1 MKYRY
6 FKEITAAGMAAF
18 AIAWGFGA
26 AVQAQDA
33 EYAGNSTCKVC
44 HNKAAEGE
52 QWKKWSAEKHA
63 AAFKGLQSDEANAIA
78 KEKGLTVP
86 AAEAPECLKCH
97 VTAYD
102 ADAKAVPAKIKMEDG
117 VQCESCHGA
126 SSEHVAAAKKAMLKK
141 EEGVDL
147 SAGRT
152 KPDADTCKT
161 CHNDKSPTWDPNRY
175 TLKDGTKTGFD
186 FEQAAEKIAHKNP
199 KKAAAA
205 G

>member
-1 MKYRY
+1 MRYRY
-6 FKEITAAGMAAF
+6 LKEVTAAGMAAF

-33 EYAGNSTCKVC
+33 EFVGNSTCKVC

-52 QWKKWSAEKHA
+52 QWKKWSAEKHSQ
-63 AAFKGLQSDEANAIA
+63 AFKTLEGEEANKIA

-102 ADAKAVPAKIKMEDG
+102 AEKKAVPAKLKMAEG
-117 VQCESCHGA
+117 VQCETCHGA

-141 EEGVDL
+141 DEKVDL
-147 SAGRT
+147 SATRV
-152 KPDADTCKT
+152 KPEEAICLT
-161 CHNDKSPTWDPNRY
+161 CHNPESPTWDPERY
-175 TLKDGTKTGFD
+175 TKEDGTKAGFD
-186 FEQAAEKIAHKNP
+186 FKAASEKIAHPNP
-199 KKAAAA
+199 KKAESA